1 MVAKTT
7 AKGPS
12 SIVTV
17 DALQKETITE
27 VACKFW
33 APFSKSHAAY
43 SAPLVDTIY
52 QHEMI
57 ATHFNPRKIIM
68 LEFSQY
74 LECYLW
80 PNYTEEAS
88 EAHVMSIVIM
98 LNEKFRERIDA
109 WQCFVK
115 KPEHFSSF
123 IYRVLKLSLDETS
136 RSNAEQCAIVT
147 FLVNSFNSVE
157 VDIVR
162 EQMNKL
168 THMSIWT
175 NLLPSQREDMFG
187 GSKVC
192 C

>member
-1 MVAKTT
+1 
-7 AKGPS
+7 
-12 SIVTV
+12 
-17 DALQKETITE
+17 
-27 VACKFW
+27 
-33 APFSKSHAAY
+33 
-43 SAPLVDTIY
+43 
-52 QHEMI
+52 MI
-57 ATHFNPRKIIM
+57 ATHFNPRKIVM

-88 EAHVMSIVIM
+88 VAHVMSIVIM

-136 RSNAEQCAIVT
+136 RSSAEQCAIIT

-157 VDIVR
+157 IDIVR

-175 NLLPSQREDMFG
+175 NLLPSQRDD
-187 GSKVC
+187 
-192 C
+192 